1 VTYDKA
7 GINFAALHR
16 VKQRFHESHHVR
28 LAGFHGQ
35 GEGSQQS
42 RGIYLKHKVYLA
54 LPVSWDFPFNLP
66 ANCSYILAGLVCNGR
81 LNFPAH
87 KGRCPVQLPNSLTS
101 KSLAALTS
109 LFLLLSTIAWSTQDT
124 SSATA
129 HKSATDDKSDIEKR
143 LQASA
148 EVLDEIMKA
157 PDKGIPQEILDSA
170 KCIAVVPSMVKFAIG
185 FGGHYGKGVA
195 TCRTSNRTWSA
206 PAPILLTGGS
216 WGLQFGGQAVDLV
229 MVIMNQKGMDHLL
242 SSKFKIGADA
252 AAAAGPVGR
261 HAEAATDWKM
271 QTEILTY
278 SRARGIFAGVD
289 LSGSV
294 IKQDRDETRVLYGKM
309 VPFSEILH
317 GAVPA
322 PKAAEE
328 FLAALEKYTSKTRA
342 RGKRTHPKAG
352 ILKAASVTAHISTYQ
367 VREVQR
373 TSSRILTDASK

>member
-1 VTYDKA
+1 M
-7 GINFAALHR
+7 
-16 VKQRFHESHHVR
+16 VKGDVLDRAS
-28 LAGFHGQ
+28 
-35 GEGSQQS
+35 S
-42 RGIYLKHKVYLA
+42 RGGIYLEHKAYLA
-54 LPVSWDFPFNLP
+54 LPGMWNCPFNLP
-66 ANCSYILAGLVCNGR
+66 ANCSYALSGLGCNGR
-81 LNFPAH
+81 LNELKK
-87 KGRCPVQLPNSLTS
+87 KGRYPVQFRNSLTS
-101 KSLAALTS
+101 RTFAALTS
-109 LFLLLSTIAWSTQDT
+109 LFLFLSTIASSTQEA
-124 SSATA
+124 SNATA
-129 HKSATDDKSDIEKR
+129 QESPTHDESDIEKR

-170 KCIAVVPSMVKFAIG
+170 KCLAVVPSMVKFAIG

-195 TCRTSNRTWSA
+195 TCRTPNRGWGA

-229 MVIMNQKGMDHLL
+229 MLIMNQKGMDHLL
-242 SSKFKIGADA
+242 SSKFKIGVDA

-294 IKQDRDETRVLYGKM
+294 IKQDKDETRILYGKM
-309 VPFSEILH
+309 IPFGDILH

-322 PKAAEE
+322 PKPAEE
-328 FLAALEKYTSKTRA
+328 FLATVVRYASRA
-342 RGKRTHPKAG
+342 GRAGKAYPSEDWNING
-352 ILKAASVTAHISTYQ
+352 
-367 VREVQR
+367 
-373 TSSRILTDASK
+373 